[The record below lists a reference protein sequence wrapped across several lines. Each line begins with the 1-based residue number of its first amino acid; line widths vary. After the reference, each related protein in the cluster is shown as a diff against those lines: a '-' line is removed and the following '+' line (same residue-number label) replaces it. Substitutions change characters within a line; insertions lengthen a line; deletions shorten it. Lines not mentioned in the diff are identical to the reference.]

1 MDYSSTIHDVE
12 DPAGDSPWGNSPVS
26 SPSRNNIA
34 AFNPASPDAPPP
46 FRYNNQ
52 PSNGLPQDQSTPQPE
67 EFQRPDTATT
77 TSGTEDDTEASGT
90 LNPSEAQ
97 SQSTVVEP
105 SAGEDGRAPAQSHQH
120 GQTGAPASQ
129 PGYEQPPQKPAGPQ
143 YRLQAK
149 ITGLE
154 RTGKKDPI
162 LRFDVHVRYPHVP
175 LTPHNGLTS
184 HRQTFHAFEQ
194 LNFATFVACIPS
206 LSSLRII

>member
-34 AFNPASPDAPPP
+34 AFNPVSAENPPP
-46 FRYNNQ
+46 SPFRFNTQ
-52 PSNGLPQDQSTPQPE
+52 SSNGLSQEQSTTQSE
-67 EFQRPDTATT
+67 EFTRPGTAITV
-77 TSGTEDDTEASGT
+77 SGTEDDTEASET

-97 SQSTVVEP
+97 SQSTAADLP
-105 SAGEDGRAPAQSHQH
+105 TEDEGRATAQGHQYNQA
-120 GQTGAPASQ
+120 GQPSSQ
-129 PGYEQPPQKPAGPQ
+129 PGHEQPPQKPAGAQ

-162 LRFDVHVRYPHVP
+162 LRFDVHV
-175 LTPHNGLTS
+175 
-184 HRQTFHAFEQ
+184 
-194 LNFATFVACIPS
+194 
-206 LSSLRII
+206 